1 MMKGIVVPSLRRQA
15 LAIVIWA
22 TAILAGV
29 LVVIPSD
36 STAVRTERWLATLA
50 GIALAYVGYV
60 VYRDTEKRVPSRWQ
74 SAVWLGTFLLVAY
87 FVARA
92 ILRQGT

>member
-1 MMKGIVVPSLRRQA
+1 MKGIVVPSLRRQA
-15 LAIVIWA
+15 LAIVIWG

-50 GIALAYVGYV
+50 GIALAYIGYV

-74 SAVWLGTFLLVAY
+74 SAVWLGTFLLIAY

>member
-1 MMKGIVVPSLRRQA
+1 MMKGIVVPGLRRQA

-22 TAILAGV
+22 TAVLAGV
-29 LVVIPSD
+29 LVVIPND
-36 STAVRTERWLATLA
+36 STAVRTERWLATFA

-87 FVARA
+87 FVVRA

>member
-15 LAIVIWA
+15 LAILIWA

-50 GIALAYVGYV
+50 GIALAY
-60 VYRDTEKRVPSRWQ
+60 
-74 SAVWLGTFLLVAY
+74 AVWLGTFLLVAY